1 MVPKRIHYCWL
12 SGDPFPQNIQA
23 CIDSWAP
30 HLPGYEFVLW
40 DKARFGE
47 TAVSY
52 VAEAI
57 EKRRWA
63 FAADYIR
70 VYALFHEGGIYLDS
84 DVTLYQPLDGFL
96 HHRFFSA
103 VEKHPI
109 PKAELD
115 SYLTPDGSR
124 RPDCEQV
131 PMVGIQAAVMGAEAG
146 HPFLKQVLEFYDGN
160 PFHTEN
166 GTNFEKE
173 IMPTILAKQAER
185 HGFKY
190 VDRLQ
195 ELDHGMTL
203 YPSSVFASSPKTAHR
218 DAVAVHGTFGHWR
231 KRPSI
236 SARVRRKFRQMTA
249 MLTGD

>member
-1 MVPKRIHYCWL
+1 MIPKRIHYCWL
-12 SGDPFPQNIQA
+12 SGEAFPPNIQS
-23 CIDSWAP
+23 CIDTWRP

-47 TAVSY
+47 TTVSY

-70 VYALFHEGGIYLDS
+70 VYALYHEGGIYLDS
-84 DVTLYQPLDGFL
+84 DVTLHQPLDRFL

-109 PKAELD
+109 KKAELD
-115 SYLTPDGSR
+115 TYLTPDGSR
-124 RPDCEQV
+124 RPHCEQV

-146 HPFLKQVLEFYDGN
+146 HPFLKQVLEFYEGN
-160 PFHTEN
+160 PFRTQD

-173 IMPTILAKQAER
+173 IMPTILAKTAEQY
-185 HGFKY
+185 GFKY
-190 VDRLQ
+190 ADRLQ
-195 ELDHGMTL
+195 ELDLGMTL
-203 YPSSVFASSPKTAHR
+203 YPSSVFASSPQTAHP
-218 DAVAVHGTFGHWR
+218 DAIAVHGTFNSWR
-231 KRPSI
+231 KKAPLMSRL
-236 SARVRRKFRQMTA
+236 RKRIKNLFGQT
-249 MLTGD
+249 